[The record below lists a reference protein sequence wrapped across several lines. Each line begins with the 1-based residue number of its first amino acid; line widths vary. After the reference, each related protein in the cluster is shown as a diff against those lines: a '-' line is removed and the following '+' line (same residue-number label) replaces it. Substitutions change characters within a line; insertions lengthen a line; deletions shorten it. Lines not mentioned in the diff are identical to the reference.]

1 MNIVNTLRLFL
12 KVKPPRDIAIKQCK
26 QYLDREEMLSRVKIT
41 NLFTDEFFDGSS
53 YSSSSERPPEKENV
67 AEILDIKNSRN
78 LLPPL

>member
-1 MNIVNTLRLFL
+1 
-12 KVKPPRDIAIKQCK
+12 
-26 QYLDREEMLSRVKIT
+26 MLSRVEIT

-67 AEILDIKNSRN
+67 AEILDFKNSRN